1 MESDDRTLKGS
12 ENANILWLL
21 VYMVVVSTFLVQVLH
36 VWELTHAQPFSRW
49 GAVNGGLGALFCL
62 LPLCM
67 GIAFRRLLKGELN
80 KDLLSARTY
89 KICDLWI
96 AQLLFIAYM
105 AMALVEH

>member
-1 MESDDRTLKGS
+1 
-12 ENANILWLL
+12 
-21 VYMVVVSTFLVQVLH
+21 
-36 VWELTHAQPFSRW
+36 
-49 GAVNGGLGALFCL
+49 
-62 LPLCM
+62 
-67 GIAFRRLLKGELN
+67 LN